1 MNRHPPDLFS
11 ISTGTA
17 EPIYRQL
24 VEQVRRL
31 AAGGQLAAG
40 DSMPSVRDV
49 AQQLA
54 LNPMT
59 VSKAYSLLEAEG
71 VLQRHRGLG
80 MLVAARHKDGGGD
93 IAANGM
99 EERMRLLQPTLER
112 AAAEARQLELDP
124 KTALALF
131 KKILE
136 NKQ

>member
-1 MNRHPPDLFS
+1 
-11 ISTGTA
+11 
-17 EPIYRQL
+17 
-24 VEQVRRL
+24 
-31 AAGGQLAAG
+31 G